1 MKKYIFSLIMVIVT
15 GTNLLAQGGSQSL
28 QAINTS
34 DTVVFDLSQ
43 AVITGNYVEF
53 PVSMLTDDTVYSLDF
68 SLKFNQLNLTY
79 DSIINLTGYLQP
91 FSFLNS
97 NDSILR
103 FTSYSLQ
110 SISNDTVLIK
120 LRFTMLNTQLN
131 QADFY
136 SLKAY
141 LNGTQCSVKL
151 ANVLTIGISEWNNHN
166 NGIKVYPN
174 PSNGILSIESPEKGT
189 FECLDM
195 FGKSVV
201 DPEHVNA
208 DEKQL
213 LNLHHLQN
221 GIYMLR
227 LWNNQHQFTRKITI
241 SK

>member
-1 MKKYIFSLIMVIVT
+1 MVLVSCT
-15 GTNLLAQGGSQSL
+15 KLLAQPQSQSL

-53 PVSMLTDDTVYSLDF
+53 PVYMLTDDTVFSLDF

-79 DSIINLTGYLQP
+79 DSIINLTSYLQP
-91 FSFLNS
+91 FSFFNS

-110 SISNDTVLIK
+110 SISNDTVLLK

-136 SLKAY
+136 LLKAY

-151 ANVLTIGISEWNNHN
+151 SNVLTIGISERNKQSEM
-166 NGIKVYPN
+166 IKVYPN
-174 PSNGILSIESPEKGT
+174 PSNGIVSVESMHNGT
-189 FECLDM
+189 IQCLDVL
-195 FGKSVV
+195 GKSVV
-201 DPEHVNA
+201 HPVSIYAEQP
-208 DEKQL
+208 QL
-213 LNLHHLQN
+213 LDLNHLSN
-221 GIYMLR
+221 GSYIIR
-227 LWNNQHQFTRKITI
+227 LWNNQQQFTRKVTI
-241 SK
+241 NK